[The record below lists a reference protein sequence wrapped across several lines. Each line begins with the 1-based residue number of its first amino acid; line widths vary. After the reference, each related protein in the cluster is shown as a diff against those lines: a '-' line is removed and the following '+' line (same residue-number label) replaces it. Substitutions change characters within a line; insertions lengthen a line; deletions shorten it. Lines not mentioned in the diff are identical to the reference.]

1 MFYQKCDLNRN
12 SFNCGA
18 KFEEENCAKWENIR
32 MAVLHHHSYS
42 LAFVNTNY
50 LCGCC
55 TQDPLCILQDL
66 SLQRMDSL
74 VIVHRLSCSVAFG
87 SLIPWPGIEPVSP
100 ALQGGFLTAGPPGKS
115 LSFSVDGPL
124 FYFSRCEIFLYT
136 TPPDDDDFRCV
147 WYEFLP
153 HLYPWG
159 IPAWSYL
166 PLTLP
171 SHLS

>member
-42 LAFVNTNY
+42 LAFVKTNY

-87 SLIPWPGIEPVSP
+87 ILIPWPGIEPVSP
-100 ALQGGFLTAGPPGKS
+100 ALQGGFLTIGLAGNS
-115 LSFSVDGPL
+115 LGLLSCYTELSTWDRALQSLKYLFSGPL
-124 FYFSRCEIFLYT
+124 QKNLPT
-136 TPPDDDDFRCV
+136 LALPV
-147 WYEFLP
+147 WS
-153 HLYPWG
+153 HK
-159 IPAWSYL
+159 IPYIMM
-166 PLTLP
+166 T
-171 SHLS
+171 